1 MNFVAAREEKEAE
14 DFIGKADVLVVLRM
28 SDSLLGRAKNLKW
41 IHCMITGTNYIEELP
56 SFQAR
61 KDLLLTSTRG
71 IHGPQV
77 SELAILLMIALNRKF
92 PKFVRNQDRRVW
104 ERWPTTLL
112 YQKKVA
118 ILGVGVIGES
128 LARKC
133 KAFEMTV
140 IGVDPVKRDVD
151 SVDHF
156 YGMDRLHD
164 AMAEADYVVSVA
176 PSTPDN
182 QKMLNAAAFARMKP
196 TAFFLNLGRGETV
209 DEEALLQV
217 LKERRIAGAALDVFW
232 QEPLPADHPFWQL
245 DNLILT
251 PHVGGMCDIYVKQAV
266 GLSRKPAA
274 ISRGRKKRPAQLY
287 RTEMRSLGNPCVTQA
302 AFNPGPHQNKGG
314 RCYVQQERFEEYSCR
329 GFCRHRHPG
338 YGRFGRFGDPNNQ
351 LHQRVAQDG
360 FRDVQCVDLYRHGPE
375 GS

>member
-1 MNFVAAREEKEAE
+1 MNVLILSRDQNPHEFKSYLTEEFPDVNFVAAREEKEAE
-14 DFIGKADVLVVLRM
+14 GFIEEAEVLVVLRM
-28 SDSLLGRAKNLKW
+28 SDSLLSRAKKLKW

-61 KDLLLTSTRG
+61 KDLLFTSTRG

-77 SELAILLMIALNRKF
+77 SEMAILLMIALNRKF

-140 IGVDPVKRDVD
+140 IGLDPVKRDIA
-151 SVDHF
+151 SVDRF

-164 AMAEADYVVSVA
+164 VMAEADYVVSVA
-176 PSTPDN
+176 PSTPEN
-182 QKMLNAAAFARMKP
+182 QRMLNAAAFAKMKP

-209 DEEALLQV
+209 DEDALVQV

-232 QEPLPADHPFWQL
+232 KEPLPPDHPFWQL

-266 GLSRKPAA
+266 VIFRENLRRYL
-274 ISRGRKKRPAQLY
+274 RG
-287 RTEMRSLGNPCVTQA
+287 
-302 AFNPGPHQNKGG
+302 
-314 RCYVQQERFEEYSCR
+314 ER
-329 GFCRHRHPG
+329 
-338 YGRFGRFGDPNNQ
+338 
-351 LHQRVAQDG
+351 
-360 FRDVQCVDLYRHGPE
+360 RDLINLIER
-375 GS
+375 

>member
-1 MNFVAAREEKEAE
+1 MNVLILSRDQNPHEFKSYLTEEFPDVNFVAAREEREAE
-14 DFIGKADVLVVLRM
+14 DFIGKTDVLVVLRM
-28 SDSLLGRAKNLKW
+28 SDSLLARAKNLKW

-77 SELAILLMIALNRKF
+77 SELAMMLMIALNRKF
-92 PKFVRNQDRRVW
+92 PKFVRQQDRRVW

-118 ILGVGVIGES
+118 ILGIGVIGES

-140 IGVDPVKRDVD
+140 IGVDPVKRDID
-151 SVDHF
+151 SVDQL

-182 QKMLNAAAFARMKP
+182 QKMLNATAFARMKP
-196 TAFFLNLGRGETV
+196 SAFFLNLGRGETV

-266 GLSRKPAA
+266 GIFRENLRRYLKGERKGLLNF
-274 ISRGRKKRPAQLY
+274 IERK
-287 RTEMRSLGNPCVTQA
+287 
-302 AFNPGPHQNKGG
+302 
-314 RCYVQQERFEEYSCR
+314 
-329 GFCRHRHPG
+329 
-338 YGRFGRFGDPNNQ
+338 
-351 LHQRVAQDG
+351 
-360 FRDVQCVDLYRHGPE
+360 
-375 GS
+375 

>member
-1 MNFVAAREEKEAE
+1 MDVLILSKDQNPYEFKDYVAREFPDVNFVAAREEKEAG
-14 DFIGKADVLVVLRM
+14 DFIEKAEVLVVLRM

-41 IHCMITGTNYIEELP
+41 IHCIITGTNYIEELP
-56 SFQAR
+56 SFMDR

-92 PKFVRNQDRRVW
+92 PQFVRNQERRVW

-118 ILGVGVIGES
+118 ILGIGVIGES

-140 IGVDPVKRDVD
+140 IGVDPIQRKLDA
-151 SVDHF
+151 VDHF

-182 QKMLNAAAFARMKP
+182 QRMLNAAAFARMKP

-209 DEEALLQV
+209 DEGALLQV

-232 QEPLPADHPFWQL
+232 QEPLPPDHPFWGL

-266 GLSRKPAA
+266 GIFRENLRRYLSGERRNLLNF
-274 ISRGRKKRPAQLY
+274 IE
-287 RTEMRSLGNPCVTQA
+287 RT
-302 AFNPGPHQNKGG
+302 
-314 RCYVQQERFEEYSCR
+314 
-329 GFCRHRHPG
+329 
-338 YGRFGRFGDPNNQ
+338 
-351 LHQRVAQDG
+351 
-360 FRDVQCVDLYRHGPE
+360 
-375 GS
+375 